1 MIGLIGQK
9 IGMTQRFDNQSQLI
23 AITAIRILPNTVVD
37 KRTPEYHGYSS
48 VLLSSGTVQSPRL
61 TKAELG
67 QFKSRTLSP
76 QRMLMEVRDFS
87 RSCNI
92 GDRLEV
98 TLFEEAGFV
107 DVVAKCKGKGFQGVI
122 KRHGFH
128 GGRRSHG
135 SKFHREI
142 GSTGMAATPSRVLKG
157 TKMAGR
163 MPARQVTV
171 QNLKIIGLKGDEN
184 LLLLQGAVP
193 GPKGSWLIIKEAIKR
208 GVIE

>member
-9 IGMTQRFDNQSQLI
+9 IGMTQRFDSQSQLI
-23 AITAIRILPNTVVD
+23 AVTAVRVLPNTVVE
-37 KRTPEYHGYSS
+37 KHTPERHGYSS
-48 VLLSSGTVQSPRL
+48 VLLSSGSVQPRRL

-67 QFKSRTLSP
+67 QFKSRNLSP
-76 QRMLMEVRDFS
+76 QRLLMEVRNFS
-87 RSCNI
+87 QSCNI

-98 TLFEEAGFV
+98 TLFEEIGFV
-107 DVVAKCKGKGFQGVI
+107 DVIAKCKGKGFQGVI

-128 GGRRSHG
+128 GGRRTHG

-163 MPARQVTV
+163 MPARQFTV
-171 QNLKIIGLKGDEN
+171 QNLKVIGLMGDKN

-193 GPKGSWLIIKEAIKR
+193 GPRGSWLMIREAIKR
-208 GVIE
+208 GAID